1 MDFGGYC
8 AFTYPSQSQPEHPHT
23 CTVTCTTTR
32 RIGTN
37 PAQPSPFSTI
47 LFNPTH
53 PMPDAV
59 GRTGQIACSAA
70 THLIHRPQYCFLGLP
85 TCSSLALATGC
96 CRPVIGLWE
105 GAIPR
110 TVEKRNG
117 EDLEGVGTGPGPET
131 GAWGTG
137 THLIDF
143 CTLNSNDGGPIA
155 DSTSRKHIACTS
167 LLYRRRTLINQGC
180 QSHAVPSP
188 LSFSLFFR
196 LLQRPE
202 ILHRLSQRL
211 VLPSTHSF
219 ETYALCLV
227 IVISAPQKL
236 TFYRTNL
243 RCHRPPPSGR
253 RKEGK
258 TSRNPQI
265 PVVRQSCSNIS
276 NIKDFTRSQ
285 ELGRTKEVKRRLRKR
300 GKGKGGLKRRPN
312 CRAERLLFSLRRT
325 PLQSSPAIDIT
336 NANADRRHG
345 IAHRSTQRR

>member
-70 THLIHRPQYCFLGLP
+70 THLIHRLQYCFFGLP
-85 TCSSLALATGC
+85 TCSSLVLATGC
-96 CRPVIGLWE
+96 CRPAIGLWE
-105 GAIPR
+105 RAIPR

-131 GAWGTG
+131 GERGTG

-180 QSHAVPSP
+180 QSHSVPSP

-202 ILHRLSQRL
+202 ILHRLFPTSSPAFHALVRDLRL
-211 VLPSTHSF
+211 VPRHRYF
-219 ETYALCLV
+219 
-227 IVISAPQKL
+227 
-236 TFYRTNL
+236 
-243 RCHRPPPSGR
+243 RPPEANLLPDEP
-253 RKEGK
+253 KVPQT
-258 TSRNPQI
+258 TSQ
-265 PVVRQSCSNIS
+265 
-276 NIKDFTRSQ
+276 RSQ
-285 ELGRTKEVKRRLRKR
+285 EGRKDQPKPPNSRR
-300 GKGKGGLKRRPN
+300 
-312 CRAERLLFSLRRT
+312 ATILLQNF
-325 PLQSSPAIDIT
+325 Q
-336 NANADRRHG
+336 H
-345 IAHRSTQRR
+345 